1 MSRSVPIDRIRNF
14 GMMAHIDAGKTTTT
28 ERILYYTGRTHRMGE
43 VHEGTAVMDWM
54 PQEQERGIT
63 ITSASTTSQ
72 WRDHLIQIID
82 TPGHVDFT
90 MEVERSLR
98 VLDGAVAIFCAV
110 GGVEPQSE
118 TVWRQ
123 AEKYGVPRI
132 AFINKMDRVGAEFLR
147 VVGEIRERLAANPLV
162 VQLPWGRE
170 ESFRG
175 IIDLVRWEARVY
187 DEDETGVNFRV
198 VPVPE
203 ELEEEARSHRET
215 LLEALA
221 DLDEKVMERYL
232 GGKELGAERLVP
244 VIRRATVTSQGI
256 PVLCGAAFKNKGVQA
271 LLDAIVDYLPSPQDV
286 PPVQG
291 LEVESGAVEVR
302 TPDDDAPFSGLVF
315 KVMTD
320 PYVGQLSFCRIYSG
334 TVRAGGQVLNV
345 ARRRSERVGR
355 LLRMHA
361 DKREEIKEAG
371 AGDIIAFLGL
381 RHSSTGDTL
390 ADPRSPLL
398 LESIE
403 FPEPVIS
410 VAVEPKTKADEE
422 KLVNS
427 LVKLTAEDPSFRVK
441 TDEETG
447 QTIMSGMGELH
458 LEILV
463 DRLLREFKVEARVS
477 KPQVSYRETIKASAQ
492 ARGKFIR
499 QTGGR
504 GQYGDVDLRVE
515 PAPLGTGI
523 SFKWAIVGG
532 AIPKE
537 YESAVKKGVR
547 EAAETGVLAGYAV
560 VDVKVTVLDGSYHD
574 VDSSEL
580 AFGVAGSMAFQDAL
594 KKAGLV
600 ILEPVMK
607 LEVVVPEEYL
617 GDVMGELT
625 SRRGKIRGMS
635 ERAGAQVVSAQA
647 PLAELFGYAT
657 DLRSATQGRAHF
669 SMQVAGYEEVPASV
683 AEEIIH
689 RTGAP
694 GSREVMVS

>member
-1 MSRSVPIDRIRNF
+1 
-14 GMMAHIDAGKTTTT
+14 
-28 ERILYYTGRTHRMGE
+28 
-43 VHEGTAVMDWM
+43 
-54 PQEQERGIT
+54 
-63 ITSASTTSQ
+63 
-72 WRDHLIQIID
+72 
-82 TPGHVDFT
+82 
-90 MEVERSLR
+90 
-98 VLDGAVAIFCAV
+98 
-110 GGVEPQSE
+110 
-118 TVWRQ
+118 
-123 AEKYGVPRI
+123 
-132 AFINKMDRVGAEFLR
+132 
-147 VVGEIRERLAANPLV
+147 
-162 VQLPWGRE
+162 
-170 ESFRG
+170 
-175 IIDLVRWEARVY
+175 
-187 DEDETGVNFRV
+187 
-198 VPVPE
+198 
-203 ELEEEARSHRET
+203 
-215 LLEALA
+215 
-221 DLDEKVMERYL
+221 
-232 GGKELGAERLVP
+232 
-244 VIRRATVTSQGI
+244 
-256 PVLCGAAFKNKGVQA
+256 
-271 LLDAIVDYLPSPQDV
+271 
-286 PPVQG
+286 
-291 LEVESGAVEVR
+291 
-302 TPDDDAPFSGLVF
+302 
-315 KVMTD
+315 
-320 PYVGQLSFCRIYSG
+320 
-334 TVRAGGQVLNV
+334 LNV
-345 ARRRSERVGR
+345 AHRRSERVGR

-390 ADPRSPLL
+390 ADPHSPLL

-441 TDEETG
+441 TDAETG

-492 ARGKFIR
+492 ARGKFVR

-560 VDVKVTVLDGSYHD
+560 VDVKVTVLDGSYHE

-617 GDVMGELT
+617 GDVMGDLT

-635 ERAGAQVVSAQA
+635 ERAGAQVVTAQA
-647 PLAELFGYAT
+647 PLAEMFGYAT

-689 RTGAP
+689 RTGAS